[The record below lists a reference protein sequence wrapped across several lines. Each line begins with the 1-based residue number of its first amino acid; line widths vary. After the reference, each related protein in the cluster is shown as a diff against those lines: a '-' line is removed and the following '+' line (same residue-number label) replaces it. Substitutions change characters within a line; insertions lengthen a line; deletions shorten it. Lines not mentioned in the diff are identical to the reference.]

1 MDKQSR
7 KKAKKNNGGPKQQQ
21 PIMCPLMAAQYFEP
35 SPLEPNKSMPKN
47 VAFSCMGQGC
57 AWWVVE
63 TKMCAVTTIAIV
75 NMFEL
80 RVKEGDPKEAVN
92 GD

>member
-7 KKAKKNNGGPKQQQ
+7 KKAKKNNGGPKQH

-57 AWWVVE
+57 AWWVAEIGLCSV
-63 TKMCAVTTIAIV
+63 KVVAVTNVGMAIRQ
-75 NMFEL
+75 EEE
-80 RVKEGDPKEAVN
+80 EGDI
-92 GD
+92 